1 MKEDEKLDTIA
12 NTLVVTLITVVLTLV
27 VYLNFFNTTRKATIN
42 LKCPYSSYTV
52 VSQEIKDRSY
62 SILKLDKEN
71 NTDVFSGADGLHY
84 SAKYVSEDIIDIEAI
99 GSEYMDNVRIFKIN
113 LKED

>member
-1 MKEDEKLDTIA
+1 MKEKIDWTS
-12 NTLVVTLITVVLTLV
+12 LITAIISMGIISFILFNLGFYTREAT
-27 VYLNFFNTTRKATIN
+27 VY

-62 SILKLDKEN
+62 SILKLDKKN
-71 NTDVFSGADGLHY
+71 NTDVFAGADGLFY
-84 SAKYVSEDIIDIEAI
+84 SAKYVSKDIIDIEAI
-99 GSEYMDNVRIFKIN
+99 GNQYMDNIRTFKIN